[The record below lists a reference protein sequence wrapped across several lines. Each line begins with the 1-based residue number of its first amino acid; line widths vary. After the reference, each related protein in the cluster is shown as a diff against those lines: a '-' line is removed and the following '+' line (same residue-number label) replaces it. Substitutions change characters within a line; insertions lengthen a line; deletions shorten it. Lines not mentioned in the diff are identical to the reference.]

1 MSHAV
6 NLPVP
11 CPVQIG
17 SIKYDSAEK
26 QLHEYVKQA
35 NYVKVKKLLKKGII
49 ADAVNSLGQTA
60 LFVAALLGLPK
71 MVDLLLKFGSDPNH
85 RCFDGSTP
93 VHAAAFSCNQWI
105 LSKLLDAG
113 GDLRLHD
120 QECKNTYA
128 WALMAGKDQNAQMLE
143 FIERCAAHMQAL
155 VQCFPYK
162 PFRKVDSSQVLICN
176 PSIFDLISQGNA
188 DIPLSKFRKS
198 EGISAKTMYGFGYGK
213 LYLTDNRQ
221 LAYMAST
228 PFIGEKE
235 VVQGDDEPTFSFTAG
250 PYMTMKNLMWGGT
263 RVTVKELNLLSHQ
276 NCSKMRFAD
285 LLIAEQE
292 YMSKLHHPGL
302 LQMMAVCVSPNLE
315 STRLVF
321 ERVAFGSLYCILHE
335 RRSEFP
341 ILHMETIVHL
351 LLQVTDA
358 LMFLHYRGFI
368 HRSFSSHAIQ
378 IVLAGLAKISH
389 FEYMIESKD
398 GGTHS
403 DLTHFPIP
411 TQLYHWSAPEV
422 IMGKTITAKCDIYS
436 FCAIIQELLTD
447 TIPWNKL
454 DGPAIKDS
462 VVSGNCLAVDL
473 RLAKPYEDIVSTGIQ
488 TRPKDR
494 KMNLQDIRYI
504 LKNDLKDTIES
515 RKGAS
520 ENLNIQHHN
529 VYPDI
534 NTCFKPWSKITR
546 ELDDDHI
553 RQANIL
559 ESQSY
564 FTDEH
569 KTLFGEKEIE
579 MHHDHLPMCTRHSAL
594 QSLRKESLPV
604 EPHLRG
610 IVGQKPMTR
619 SYHKVET
626 SSSTDSYSDI
636 LEVLNNLD
644 CALENKIQKTNQDK
658 SDAKSALCLKEIYL
672 NAPSVSIK
680 ESSTSDT
687 ESSTEDLDSL
697 SETTELNDVK
707 QAGQQTR
714 LDRVSTLE
722 KNISS
727 YVLNVTISQTLMQ
740 QAIKALDSAEQ
751 KLKHSV
757 DDQVER
763 YEELSEECF
772 PQKSTN
778 MVSRDEV
785 DNIVTPFKSKSY
797 SGWNTNQVSAVGPP
811 GRYMP
816 PNNGLCSKSNPA
828 QRDMRKIHSEC
839 DMGARQ
845 KNTRQELWSG
855 YSLLQ
860 SKSPED
866 QHNYQMI
873 HHLSA
878 EKKTSLNSCGYE
890 GGDEKSVRDHRFCP
904 GANSGKHRPRIVGAT
919 TSTSAVWTSAVKDM
933 AGRAALGKLCVLSR
947 YPLCENNTDSE
958 SEHLD
963 KQLQNVTGRDY
974 KLRQQ
979 NEPDNRKVQVRHLVD
994 NDEICSGESTTEY
1007 TELDEFCTV
1016 VEEESYLEKIFR
1028 SFAGKRCQ
1036 SPEQTDSRN
1045 QTEDSE
1051 KSLAAVRNPC
1061 RDHCIELNLSKD
1073 CSVDEF
1079 FTADLELSH
1088 CSSAQNS
1095 EMERLNSSEETGV
1108 TQDVCMPKIGSPI
1121 CSATMEEAGPGGR
1134 QFLHQAADRQHEE
1147 STAGVNRHNF
1157 TPTTGIKEVEQEGSY
1172 EQCETLTEKTEKGV
1186 SVIDIQELS
1195 SIACDRTSPSK
1206 PCTPRSK
1213 HAPTSVSTP
1222 VSPGKSASPVHP
1234 NIRVPEECPSL
1245 ARTLDTSS
1253 LETDDVSPI
1262 MLSTFTTAPFSSV
1275 PSESICRGMSLCSI
1289 LHSPQTKP
1297 SPNCVPTAAI
1307 TLNNNQEKAQGRENQ
1322 GYKQHH
1328 LAEETYRETD
1338 LGDHDVGTTTLSGT
1352 EEKRVGSESRKSFA
1366 ENRFHS
1372 WLAPHLQL
1380 PSDYLQSYSGNYTDD
1395 GESWRPVEISRLT
1408 SKYQHDLSD
1417 KRICNSFSPLKT
1429 CTIERVLKKTERFQ
1443 KWTKAKR
1450 LTPELVQ
1457 GLPSPFLR
1465 CPSQRLLDRIVRRYA
1480 EVFDAGSV
1488 YMTHFT
1494 DRDKLRL
1501 LYTLSVNVHPIV
1513 LQICFQNVIL
1523 P

>member
-128 WALMAGKDQNAQMLE
+128 WALMAGKDQNAQ
-143 FIERCAAHMQAL
+143 
-155 VQCFPYK
+155 VNVNK
-162 PFRKVDSSQVLICN
+162 KQVSLN
-176 PSIFDLISQGNA
+176 L
-188 DIPLSKFRKS
+188 LS
-198 EGISAKTMYGFGYGK
+198 
-213 LYLTDNRQ
+213 
-221 LAYMAST
+221 
-228 PFIGEKE
+228 
-235 VVQGDDEPTFSFTAG
+235 
-250 PYMTMKNLMWGGT
+250 LMWGGT

-866 QHNYQMI
+866 QHNYQ
-873 HHLSA
+873 
-878 EKKTSLNSCGYE
+878 
-890 GGDEKSVRDHRFCP
+890 
-904 GANSGKHRPRIVGAT
+904 
-919 TSTSAVWTSAVKDM
+919 VK
-933 AGRAALGKLCVLSR
+933 
-947 YPLCENNTDSE
+947 
-958 SEHLD
+958 
-963 KQLQNVTGRDY
+963 
-974 KLRQQ
+974 
-979 NEPDNRKVQVRHLVD
+979 
-994 NDEICSGESTTEY
+994 Y
-1007 TELDEFCTV
+1007 T
-1016 VEEESYLEKIFR
+1016 
-1028 SFAGKRCQ
+1028 KR
-1036 SPEQTDSRN
+1036 
-1045 QTEDSE
+1045 
-1051 KSLAAVRNPC
+1051 
-1061 RDHCIELNLSKD
+1061 
-1073 CSVDEF
+1073 
-1079 FTADLELSH
+1079 
-1088 CSSAQNS
+1088 
-1095 EMERLNSSEETGV
+1095 
-1108 TQDVCMPKIGSPI
+1108 
-1121 CSATMEEAGPGGR
+1121 
-1134 QFLHQAADRQHEE
+1134 
-1147 STAGVNRHNF
+1147 
-1157 TPTTGIKEVEQEGSY
+1157 
-1172 EQCETLTEKTEKGV
+1172 
-1186 SVIDIQELS
+1186 
-1195 SIACDRTSPSK
+1195 
-1206 PCTPRSK
+1206 
-1213 HAPTSVSTP
+1213 
-1222 VSPGKSASPVHP
+1222 
-1234 NIRVPEECPSL
+1234 
-1245 ARTLDTSS
+1245 
-1253 LETDDVSPI
+1253 
-1262 MLSTFTTAPFSSV
+1262 
-1275 PSESICRGMSLCSI
+1275 
-1289 LHSPQTKP
+1289 
-1297 SPNCVPTAAI
+1297 
-1307 TLNNNQEKAQGRENQ
+1307 
-1322 GYKQHH
+1322 
-1328 LAEETYRETD
+1328 
-1338 LGDHDVGTTTLSGT
+1338 T
-1352 EEKRVGSESRKSFA
+1352 EEV
-1366 ENRFHS
+1366 
-1372 WLAPHLQL
+1372 
-1380 PSDYLQSYSGNYTDD
+1380 
-1395 GESWRPVEISRLT
+1395 
-1408 SKYQHDLSD
+1408 
-1417 KRICNSFSPLKT
+1417 
-1429 CTIERVLKKTERFQ
+1429 
-1443 KWTKAKR
+1443 
-1450 LTPELVQ
+1450 
-1457 GLPSPFLR
+1457 
-1465 CPSQRLLDRIVRRYA
+1465 
-1480 EVFDAGSV
+1480 
-1488 YMTHFT
+1488 
-1494 DRDKLRL
+1494 
-1501 LYTLSVNVHPIV
+1501 
-1513 LQICFQNVIL
+1513 
-1523 P
+1523 